1 MAIATRTLRDT
12 KIATG
17 SGTAGGKVTV
27 LVNMN
32 DNTTA
37 DSVVLDASALAG
49 HANGAMLDI
58 TRIWWALVQGTADDN
73 TGWADI
79 EFVGAS
85 ADTTAI
91 NLVGTGHYD
100 GTAGKI
106 TNNATNGGATSGD
119 LKVNAYGVSG
129 FVLIELRKDI
139 AFTA

>member
-1 MAIATRTLRDT
+1 MAIATRTLKDT

-17 SGTAGGKVTV
+17 SGAAGGKVTV

-37 DSVVLDASALAG
+37 DSVVLDASGLAG

-58 TRIWWALVQGTADDN
+58 TRVWWALVQGTADDN
-73 TGWADI
+73 TGWASI

-85 ADTTAI
+85 ADTLAI
-91 NLVGTGHYD
+91 NLAGTGHYD

-106 TNNATNGGATSGD
+106 ENNATNTGASSGD
-119 LKVNAYGVSG
+119 LKLNAYGVSG
-129 FVLIELRKDI
+129 YVMIELRKDES
-139 AFTA
+139 FTA